1 MSGSVE
7 QRVAQVRRLLAAS
20 RSVYEQRARWAPEL
34 VRTTGLTPEGVE
46 LGFESLERDAAE
58 DELRALVAGVRQAE
72 RVHVVL
78 SANVFVAP
86 MRAVALARAAAD
98 RVTVRP
104 SPRDPALARALVEAL
119 GEDAVA
125 LVADRDVALVDRG
138 EIHVYGRDETI
149 AAVRSAAR
157 PGVVVRGHGAG
168 LGVAVVTRAAD
179 LDRAAASLAPD
190 VVAFDQR
197 GCLSPRVAFVEGDDS
212 RAVAFAGAL
221 HEQLRAW
228 EARVPRGEL
237 TAQERADAARWCDT
251 LAFVGR
257 LWRGAA
263 HAVAFLPSGAALAP
277 PPAGRHVLVVGEPD
291 LAAVAARIA
300 PIARF
305 VVAAGSDDPERA
317 SAAVPSHARA
327 SVLGR
332 MQRPPLDGPV
342 DRRSL

>member
-1 MSGSVE
+1 MSRSAE
-7 QRVAQVRRLLAAS
+7 RRVADVRRLLAAS
-20 RSVYEQRARWAPEL
+20 RSVYEQRARWVPEL
-34 VRTTGLTPEGVE
+34 ALATGLTPQGVE
-46 LGFESLERDAAE
+46 LGFESLERDADE
-58 DELRALVAGVRQAE
+58 DEVRALVARVPEAE
-72 RVHVVL
+72 GVHVVL

-86 MRAVALARAAAD
+86 LRAIALARAAAE

-104 SPRDPALARALVEAL
+104 SRRDPVVARALVDAL
-119 GEDAVA
+119 RDDAVV
-125 LVADRDVALVDRG
+125 LVPGRDVAAVDRG

-149 AAVRSAAR
+149 AAVRSAVR
-157 PGVVVRGHGAG
+157 PGVVVRAHGAG

-179 LDRAAASLAPD
+179 VAGAAASLAPD
-190 VVAFDQR
+190 VAAFDQR
-197 GCLSPRVAFVEGDDS
+197 GCLSPRVAFVEGDED

-221 HEQLRAW
+221 HAELRAW

-263 HAVAFLPSGAALAP
+263 HAVASLPPGASLAV

-291 LAAVAARIA
+291 LAAVAARVA

-305 VVAAGSDDPERA
+305 VVAVGSDDPGRA

-342 DRRSL
+342 DRRSV